1 MEIVYFDKSEEQL
14 IFLKKTNQVKILQKI
29 RALLESI
36 IESPYQ
42 GLGKPEALKHQLS
55 GLWSRRINK
64 EHRLVYEMDLRN
76 NRIIIHSLLGHY

>member
-1 MEIVYFDKSEEQL
+1 
-14 IFLKKTNQVKILQKI
+14 VKILQKI

-42 GLGKPEALKHQLS
+42 GLGKPEVLKHQLS

-64 EHRLVYEMDLRN
+64 EYRLIYEMDLRN
-76 NRIIIHSLLGHY
+76 NRIIVHSLLGHYEQYTWP

>member
-55 GLWSRRINK
+55 GLWS
-64 EHRLVYEMDLRN
+64 
-76 NRIIIHSLLGHY
+76 

>member
-14 IFLKKTNQVKILQKI
+14 IFLKKTNRVKILQKI

-42 GLGKPEALKHQLS
+42 GLGKPEALKHHLS